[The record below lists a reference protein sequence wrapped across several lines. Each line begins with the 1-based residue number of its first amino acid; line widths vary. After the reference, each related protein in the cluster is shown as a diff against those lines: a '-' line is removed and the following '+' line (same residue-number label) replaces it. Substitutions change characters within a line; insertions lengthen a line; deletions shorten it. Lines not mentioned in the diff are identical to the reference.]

1 MSLTDPRLTRRGL
14 LAATAAGA
22 ATAAFAQDTGRIV
35 TNGRIKQSV
44 CKWCYKNISTADLA
58 KEAAAMGLVGIDL
71 VGPNEWPTLKE
82 HGLVGTMCP
91 SHGIAKGLNRKENW
105 DECLGKIRASIEAC
119 AEWGFPNV
127 ICFSGNRAG
136 LDDDDGLQVCAEA
149 LKQVVGLAEEK
160 QVTICM
166 ELLNS
171 KRNHKDYMCDRTSW
185 GVDLCKAVG
194 SERFKLLYDIFHMQ
208 IDEGDVIGTIR
219 ESKDYIGHYHTGGVP
234 GRNEIDDSQEL
245 NYATICRAIAET
257 GFSGYLAHEFIPKQ
271 DPLTSLRAAAKVCD
285 V

>member
-1 MSLTDPRLTRRGL
+1 MSLTDSSFTRRSL
-14 LAATAAGA
+14 LGA
-22 ATAAFAQDTGRIV
+22 ATVGVAAAALGQDAVPVV
-35 TNGRIKQSV
+35 TNKRLKQSV
-44 CKWCYKNISTADLA
+44 CKWCYKGLSTEQLA
-58 KEAAAMGLVGIDL
+58 QEAAAMGLMGIDL
-71 VGPNEWPTLKE
+71 VGPNEWPTLKKY
-82 HGLVGTMCP
+82 GLVGTMCP
-91 SHGIAKGLNRKENW
+91 SHGIGKGLNRQENW
-105 DECLGKIRASIEAC
+105 DECLTKIRKGIDDC

-136 LDDDDGLQVCAEA
+136 LDDDEGLRVCAEA
-149 LKQVVGLAEEK
+149 LKQVVGYAEEK

-185 GVDLCKAVG
+185 GVALCKAVG

-245 NYATICRAIAET
+245 NYATICKAIVET
-257 GFSGYLAHEFIPKQ
+257 GYDAYLAHEFIPKQ
-271 DPLTSLRAAAKVCD
+271 DPLASLKAAVKLCD

>member
-1 MSLTDPRLTRRGL
+1 MRSTDLSLSRRDL
-14 LAATAAGA
+14 LGAAGLGA
-22 ATAAFAQDTGRIV
+22 AAAALGQETGRIV
-35 TNGRIKQSV
+35 TSGRIKQSV
-44 CKWCYKNISTADLA
+44 CKWCYKNLSVAELA

-71 VGPNEWPTLKE
+71 VGPGDWPTLKE

-91 SHGIAKGLNRKENW
+91 SHGIAKGLNRRENW
-105 DECLGKIRASIEAC
+105 DECLAKIRASIEAC
-119 AEWGFPNV
+119 AAWGFPNV

-136 LDDDDGLQVCAEA
+136 LDDGEGLQVCAEA
-149 LKQVVGLAEEK
+149 LKQVVGLAEER

-185 GVDLCKAVG
+185 GVELCQAVG

-245 NYATICRAIAET
+245 NYAAICRAIAET
-257 GFSGYLAHEFIPKQ
+257 GFTGYLAHEFIPKQ
-271 DPLTSLRAAAKVCD
+271 DPLTSLRTAVKICD